1 MVNRHDRAR
10 KRAKAAPAVTEGAD
24 TSPDARELD
33 AAKPAAKRL
42 RLRRIGLEV
51 GVILFVFFGL
61 GLWQTRGLLPRGE
74 PLPEFDLVD
83 LEGKRA
89 TLTDYRGKT
98 LLVHVWATWCGV
110 CRQEFSALNAI
121 HQSLGPDEA
130 LVTVVADS
138 KNQARLAGF
147 IREHQLEYPVLLGTQ
162 ELLENYKIDAFPTNY
177 YVDGAGLLRD
187 KTVGLSTRLSMEAR
201 MACAK

>member
-1 MVNRHDRAR
+1 MAARYDRAR
-10 KRAKAAPAVTEGAD
+10 KHAQATPAATDTE
-24 TSPDARELD
+24 ARGLD
-33 AAKPAAKRL
+33 APKPAS
-42 RLRRIGLEV
+42 RLRRLRRFGLEF

-83 LEGKRA
+83 LDGKRV

-110 CRQEFSALNAI
+110 CRQEFSALNAL
-121 HQSLGPDEA
+121 HADLEPDQA

-138 KNQARLAGF
+138 KDRARLVSF

-162 ELLENYKIDAFPTNY
+162 ELLESYKIEAFPTNY
-177 YVDGAGLLRD
+177 YVDGAGMLRD
-187 KTVGLSTRLSMEAR
+187 KTVGLSTRVSMAAR
-201 MACAK
+201 MACTK